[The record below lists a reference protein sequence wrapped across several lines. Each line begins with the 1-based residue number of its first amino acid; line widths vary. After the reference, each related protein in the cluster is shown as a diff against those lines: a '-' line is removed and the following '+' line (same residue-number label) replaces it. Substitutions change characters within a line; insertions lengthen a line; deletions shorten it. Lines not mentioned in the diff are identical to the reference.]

1 MTPFEPLKYRL
12 LTEIQLNKNYNA
24 RLHVD
29 KNNSGP
35 SWIVALGEFSGGEL
49 WVYDPDVPEKECVR
63 LRLTAPLRGYAH
75 LKVGQ
80 MLPGRA
86 HCIKNRWLRFD
97 GRCPHAALGFE
108 GTRMSLVYFSR
119 HLADDF
125 LRLAATS
132 LPHSDGGAA
141 TPCPSAEDCADSSD
155 DDEED
160 DYRAGAAYGA
170 GGLSLPRDFSEV
182 FLHALEAAPPTHQTE
197 IGVSSLHAGIA
208 APMSLHPLG
217 FKTEVT
223 IAGEDTAIRLAKGF
237 KVAKATKDLDSFI
250 KGQGLCEVRHK
261 QADLKPPHE
270 RRGSTPKYCYNEERG
285 FSTSKDTAAFRKV
298 EAYLAER
305 RPCLALVEIHDFD
318 HLVLTLNRRAIGG
331 APGSRRLAA
340 IEGYEVHIAQVYAR
354 DFGLPLGSTL
364 LHVFAARK
372 DILPPARL
380 GDVATVAR
388 ALGARLPPCKAQD
401 YMVGDQDKDLQELQR
416 KLWARG
422 GSTAPVASPYMDFLL
437 KSALGSIRVLAVE
450 KRMDV
455 ASLLIDLCP
464 EGGLKKLRESDV
476 TDNGHLPN
484 AASRAYRDL
493 GHGAIT
499 DTDLLGLIDSEAR
512 DGNCLF
518 RSFSDQVYGCPDYH
532 ALLRDRCTK
541 YIASERSYFEQFVAE
556 PFEEFLARIQRE
568 GEWGDDVEIE
578 ALSEIYDCRV
588 EIYVSYGHSLMR
600 TFHEA
605 CDAKWSQPVR
615 LLYEG
620 HAHYNS
626 LAPRSGLCPIAQQLR
641 PGEMED
647 AAISRSRRRH
657 EAGYRRQGVHEAD
670 AKLTEQ
676 EVVDESIRLSRLEFE
691 HKSDAEMDMALQDS
705 RAEWEKSERKRMEEE
720 VVDAILQQS
729 VLEEEQKQLTLA
741 MKESKED
748 VIHNRPE
755 FAALYGM
762 VTPAEPVPGASS
774 SSAYE
779 EKRDS
784 REFQYPESVYAVGG

>member
-1 MTPFEPLKYRL
+1 M
-12 LTEIQLNKNYNA
+12 
-24 RLHVD
+24 
-29 KNNSGP
+29 
-35 SWIVALGEFSGGEL
+35 
-49 WVYDPDVPEKECVR
+49 
-63 LRLTAPLRGYAH
+63 APAPQR
-75 LKVGQ
+75 
-80 MLPGRA
+80 
-86 HCIKNRWLRFD
+86 D
-97 GRCPHAALGFE
+97 E
-108 GTRMSLVYFSR
+108 SL
-119 HLADDF
+119 
-125 LRLAATS
+125 
-132 LPHSDGGAA
+132 
-141 TPCPSAEDCADSSD
+141 SD
-155 DDEED
+155 DGDV
-160 DYRAGAAYGA
+160 GYGA
-170 GGLSLPRDFSEV
+170 ELPMTRPTGYTP
-182 FLHALEAAPPTHQTE
+182 APSPF
-197 IGVSSLHAGIA
+197 V
-208 APMSLHPLG
+208 
-217 FKTEVT
+217 
-223 IAGEDTAIRLAKGF
+223 
-237 KVAKATKDLDSFI
+237 
-250 KGQGLCEVRHK
+250 VRE
-261 QADLKPPHE
+261 Q
-270 RRGSTPKYCYNEERG
+270 
-285 FSTSKDTAAFRKV
+285 
-298 EAYLAER
+298 
-305 RPCLALVEIHDFD
+305 
-318 HLVLTLNRRAIGG
+318 
-331 APGSRRLAA
+331 
-340 IEGYEVHIAQVYAR
+340 
-354 DFGLPLGSTL
+354 
-364 LHVFAARK
+364 
-372 DILPPARL
+372 
-380 GDVATVAR
+380 
-388 ALGARLPPCKAQD
+388 
-401 YMVGDQDKDLQELQR
+401 
-416 KLWARG
+416 
-422 GSTAPVASPYMDFLL
+422 
-437 KSALGSIRVLAVE
+437 
-450 KRMDV
+450 
-455 ASLLIDLCP
+455 
-464 EGGLKKLRESDV
+464 
-476 TDNGHLPN
+476 
-484 AASRAYRDL
+484 
-493 GHGAIT
+493 
-499 DTDLLGLIDSEAR
+499 AR

-588 EIYVSYGHSLMR
+588 EIYASYGHSLMR

-784 REFQYPESVYAVGG
+784 REFQYPESVYVVMSMGFPLEKCIQAYHLVGDNPEGILQFCCQTLGR